1 MLQNQTKQNEM
12 LYEILFDQSQI
23 AKNFN
28 TQNQIVKESL
38 RNLFDIIV
46 KLITLLLK
54 VLNKTNIP

>member
-23 AKNFN
+23 AKKFN

-46 KLITLLLK
+46 KLIILLLK